1 MENEVIIR
9 SENYD
14 DFYYRSLKH
23 KVLYKENELSLLEIE
38 ENEFR
43 SSVTKPFIWCES
55 TSEKYYTPQSAKEK
69 KFRRDNK
76 IYFSRVIRYR
86 LMGYLLENN
95 PHTLMDYL
103 LCTKCFERI
112 NNYEACVI
120 CKTEFTHKHPFFLNC
135 NYFYNHKDYKQ
146 LQIKH
151 NLQVIQEYYRD
162 ERMSMFYEDIEEEI
176 IKSALHPDRID
187 KIHLLTNCSIDDI
200 DKYI

>member
-1 MENEVIIR
+1 MTDIPKIIFIVPYRDRENQKNLFLR
-9 SENYD
+9 QMKY
-14 DFYYRSLKH
+14 
-23 KVLYKENELSLLEIE
+23 VLEDI
-38 ENEFR
+38 
-43 SSVTKPFIWCES
+43 PS
-55 TSEKYYTPQSAKEK
+55 TDY
-69 KFRRDNK
+69 K

-120 CKTEFTHKHPFFLNC
+120 CKTEFRHKYPFFLNC
-135 NYFYNHKDYKQ
+135 NYFYNHKEYKQ
-146 LQIKH
+146 LQRKH

-162 ERMSMFYEDIEEEI
+162 ERMSMFYEDIEEDI
-176 IKSALHPDRID
+176 IKIALHPDRID
-187 KIHLLTNCSIDDI
+187 KIHYLTNCSIEDI